1 MRNSN
6 QGNYIKGLG
15 KGTDFVLSFFML
27 LLSVFMV
34 LPLILIFVIS
44 FSSESSIAENGY
56 RFWPSEWSLDAYH
69 YIFNNSGNLLRAFGV
84 TFIITLTGTI
94 LSLILIS
101 TMAYVLSNRTYKNRK
116 LLNRF
121 VLIPMFFGGGLAA
134 TYAVNTQLFGLK
146 NNIFA
151 LILPVACSSWY
162 IIVMRTYFTNNIPEE
177 VLEAARLDGA
187 SAFRLYFQ
195 FVLPLSR
202 PILLTVGVF
211 EAFSYWNS
219 WYENLIYTDSRYSN
233 LYTLQYILYNMEK
246 NASAITANEYVSGGV
261 TANIPT
267 ESLRMALAC
276 IIIIPVILIYP
287 FFRKFFIKGLTGGT
301 DSNGI

>member
-1 MRNSN
+1 MRNNNHGS
-6 QGNYIKGLG
+6 YIKGLG
-15 KGTDFVLSFFML
+15 KGADFTLSLFML
-27 LLSVFMV
+27 ILSTLMV
-34 LPLILIFVIS
+34 LPLILIFAIS

-56 RFWPSEWSLDAYH
+56 RFWPTKWSLEAYS

-84 TFIITLTGTI
+84 TFIVTATGTL
-94 LSLILIS
+94 LSLMLIS
-101 TMAYVLSNRTYKNRK
+101 TMAYVLSNKTYKNRK

-134 TYAVNTQLFGLK
+134 IYAVNTQLFNLK
-146 NNIFA
+146 NNILA

-162 IIVMRTYFTNNIPEE
+162 IIVMRTYFSNNIPGE

-187 SAFRLYFQ
+187 NTFRLYLQ
-195 FVLPLSR
+195 FVLPLSK

-276 IIIIPVILIYP
+276 IIIVPVILIYP
-287 FFRKFFIKGLTGGT
+287 FFRKLFVRGLTGGT
-301 DSNGI
+301 HR

>member
-187 SAFRLYFQ
+187 SAFRLYLQ

-261 TANIPT
+261 TMNIPT

-276 IIIIPVILIYP
+276 IIIIPIILIYP
-287 FFRKFFIKGLTGGT
+287 FFRKLFIKGLTGG
-301 DSNGI
+301 NGF